1 MDLSLIIARL
11 KSQLIGLKSIGGSAD
26 LDSAIAG
33 LVVMPSAFVLP
44 LTESASGNEMLNST
58 EQRITQTFSVVHV
71 INNRRDA
78 MGAAALDDLVALR
91 TALRVALVG
100 WVPDSA
106 NGEPV
111 TYTGGRL
118 LRLDGDGQLWWSD
131 EFQLITDY
139 WSA

>member
-11 KSQLIGLKSIGGSAD
+11 KSQLSGLKSIGGSAD

-33 LVVMPSAFVLP
+33 QVFPPAAFVLP
-44 LTESASGNEMLNST
+44 LTESASQNEMLGST

-78 MGAAALDDLVALR
+78 VGAAALDDLVALR

-100 WVPDSA
+100 WVPDST